1 MSKISNLFKKY
12 LAPCVMSAVMFC
24 LPICL
29 TGCNS
34 DPSNPSNNGS
44 TLETGVGNNRSS
56 GSTNNA
62 GNTSGLGN
70 TSNTGTSEGS
80 GDNTVYPETLNE
92 LLSRTI
98 YAGNDDKV
106 IHPGYTDVVENTFTE
121 FSIDRVIDNSYFER
135 LNSVI
140 QPYINFTATTDT
152 TSTYVYVNYHQAS
165 AIYDLISA
173 ESSYAF
179 DVYKYNETDR
189 NSYQIVKDGDDT
201 FLIIITKK
209 TGEKLYNGF
218 YHGTAYTDGV
228 EYFSAFNFPVLT
240 TEYLELLNQS
250 EASNKALLWCQ
261 NVLSFC
267 LGGSF
272 LDKFFEADVFNALKY
287 QGHYPN
293 NNSTGF
299 NFEIANLGGVVT
311 SNIYISGEKY
321 NGQCYSPIQTRIHYG
336 LTAES
341 LATEKEGVLGASSI
355 NYTRTI
361 AKIEVALYY
370 GNYTIYKQADA
381 EEGAEG
387 QTANSSG
394 SLSENA
400 TTGSTGENAGQ
411 SGESLDGNSTPEPIT
426 IDEELYPEITLLG
439 LIPTT
444 INSLTLP
451 Q

>member
-12 LAPCVMSAVMFC
+12 LATCVMSAVMFC

-34 DPSNPSNNGS
+34 NPSNPSNNGS
-44 TLETGVGNNRSS
+44 TLETGVGDNGSS

-80 GDNTVYPETLNE
+80 DDNTVYPETLNE
-92 LLSRTI
+92 LLSRSL

-140 QPYINFTATTDT
+140 QPYINLTATTDT

-165 AIYDLISA
+165 AIYDLIST

-228 EYFSAFNFPVLT
+228 ECFSAFNFPVLT

-272 LDKFFEADVFNALKY
+272 LNKFFEADVFYALKY
-287 QGHYPN
+287 QGYYPN

-311 SNIYISGEKY
+311 SNIYISEKKY

-341 LATEKEGVLGASSI
+341 LATEQGVAGADVLGASSI
-355 NYTRTI
+355 KYTRTI

-370 GNYTIYKQADA
+370 GNYTIYKQPDT

-387 QTANSSG
+387 QTSNSSG
-394 SLSENA
+394 SL
-400 TTGSTGENAGQ
+400 GESASQ
-411 SGESLDGNSTPEPIT
+411 SGSSLDGNSTTEPIT